1 MEIKDKIFIPSSTF
15 PAIAKKRQSE
25 VLVLCIPELSQLVH
39 TSLRPKFIPLIKS
52 SEIEHETS
60 CCML

>member
-25 VLVLCIPELSQLVH
+25 VVVPFVPELSQLVH
-39 TSLRPKFIPLIKS
+39 DFFEPKFIPLIKS